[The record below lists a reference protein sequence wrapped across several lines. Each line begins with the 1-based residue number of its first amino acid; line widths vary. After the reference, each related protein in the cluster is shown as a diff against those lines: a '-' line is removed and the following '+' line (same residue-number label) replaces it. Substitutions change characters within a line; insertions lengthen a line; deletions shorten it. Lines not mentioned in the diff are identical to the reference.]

1 MTSKRVTPQSLNE
14 SYRHLIARAR
24 IDLAFIVL
32 TVSAAGICSFGF
44 QMNSPAVIVGAMV
57 ISPLLYPV
65 IAVGVSIF
73 WGDWATFRR
82 SMTSFAMGLGLA
94 LLVSVLINAAISSET
109 RSEIADRLY
118 TVPTFYF
125 IVAFLSG
132 LAGAFAFF
140 WPRIIEALA
149 GICDIRRAD
158 PAGCDAG
165 YRHFR
170 TQPRASTGQRKDPR
184 TQCHRHG
191 HGSLC
196 RFCRTHLV
204 CSGLATWRMFFEP
217 GGTAVTIRTD
227 SAKNKRESQSI
238 RNRTDRLASWLFC
251 LPAQQTHG

>member
-149 GICDIRRAD
+149 GIAISVALIPPVVMLGIGISELSRE
-158 PAGCDAG
+158 
-165 YRHFR
+165 
-170 TQPRASTGQRKDPR
+170 
-184 TQCHRHG
+184 
-191 HGSLC
+191 
-196 RFCRTHLV
+196 LV
-204 CSGLATWRMFFEP
+204 QG
-217 GGTAVTIRTD
+217 
-227 SAKNKRESQSI
+227 SAKILVLNVI
-238 RNRTDRLASWLFC
+238 GMVMGAYAASAGLTWY
-251 LPAQQTHG
+251 ARD